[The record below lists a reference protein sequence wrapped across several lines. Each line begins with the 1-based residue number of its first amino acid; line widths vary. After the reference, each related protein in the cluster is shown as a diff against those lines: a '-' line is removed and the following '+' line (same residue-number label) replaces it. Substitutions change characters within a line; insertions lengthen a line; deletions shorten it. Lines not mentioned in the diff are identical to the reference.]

1 MIVPKGYTEG
11 EILEIIERVVNVLAN
26 KFTFGV
32 YDLADIK
39 QHGRLKALEAINSGK
54 YKEGLP
60 IDKFIYTHVRNRYM
74 NLKRDKYSRN
84 EPPCLKC
91 PFRNLTLASG
101 CSEFN
106 NKNNC
111 ELFAKWDKNNSAKKS
126 LARPGDL
133 TVNDD
138 GEISIPSNHNVSDDA
153 AHAELMRLI
162 DQKLPMNM
170 RNDWLR
176 LRAGVKLNKDRTNEI
191 YETVREIIDG

>member
-91 PFRNLTLASG
+91 PFRNLTLTSG

-176 LRAGVKLNKDRTNEI
+176 LKAGVKLNKDRTNEI